1 LASAR
6 DSWVRNILALVAGI
20 LLGGVVNGLLIAL
33 GPHLVPPPPGVDVG
47 NPESLAKGIHL
58 FTPRHFIIPFFAHAM
73 GTFAGAAC
81 AYFVAATHKVRFAY
95 AVGAVFLC
103 GGIAASFMI
112 PAPAWFVAIDVI
124 VAYLPMAWLAVRF
137 GRIK

>member
-1 LASAR
+1 MPPVA
-6 DSWVRNILALVAGI
+6 RNILAVVAGI
-20 LLGGVVNGLLIAL
+20 ILGGIVNGLLIAL
-33 GPHLVPPPPGVDVG
+33 GPHLVPPPPGVDVS
-47 NPESLAKGIHL
+47 NPESLARGIHL
-58 FTPRHFIIPFFAHAM
+58 FQPRHFFIPLFAHAA

-81 AYFVAATHKVRFAY
+81 AYLMAASHKERWAY
-95 AVGAVFLC
+95 AIGVTFLC

-112 PAPAWFVAIDVI
+112 PAPAWFVALDLV